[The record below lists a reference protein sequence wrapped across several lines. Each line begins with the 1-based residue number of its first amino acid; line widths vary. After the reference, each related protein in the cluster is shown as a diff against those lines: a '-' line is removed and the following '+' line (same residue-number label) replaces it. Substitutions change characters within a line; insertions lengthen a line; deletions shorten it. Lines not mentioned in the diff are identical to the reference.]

1 MWLAISSGLNR
12 QRVIDFLLFGKAK
25 PGSSE
30 LVEGFFSCP
39 DVKPYTFDP
48 SIAKQLLEAA
58 GWKLGSDG
66 IRVKDGQRLRL
77 KFQTTSGNKLRED
90 SQVLMSEDMRAIGI
104 ELFIENAPSSVV
116 LDTWE
121 SGAEIK
127 RGNFD
132 IEMHTTG
139 PVVDAHGR
147 MFALWHSTQIPTEK
161 FKSGTNVTRFHNP
174 KVDELLDKASLEL
187 ESHKLKATYCQL
199 AQTLY
204 DDASTIYLYARNSTN
219 SRRVRVQGSVA
230 GNIWRKV
237 GWDAQN
243 WWVHSSN

>member
-1 MWLAISSGLNR
+1 VRQAISYGLNR
-12 QRVIDFLLFGKAK
+12 QRIIDNLLFSKAK

-39 DVKPYTFDP
+39 DVKPYPFELAK
-48 SIAKQLLEAA
+48 AKQLLEAA
-58 GWKLGSDG
+58 GWKPGSDG

-116 LDTWE
+116 LGTWE
-121 SGAEIK
+121 SGAAIK

-139 PVVDAHGR
+139 PVVDAHGQ

-161 FKSGTNVTRFHNP
+161 FKSGTNITRFNNP
-174 KVDELLDKASLEL
+174 NVDELLDKASLEL
-187 ESHKLKATYCQL
+187 DPKMRRATYCRL
-199 AQTLY
+199 AQTIY
-204 DDASTIYLYARNSTN
+204 DDASTIYLYARNSIN
-219 SRRVRVQGSVA
+219 SQRVRVQGNVA
-230 GNIWRKV
+230 GNIWRNI
-237 GWDAQN
+237 GWDAHN
-243 WWVHSSN
+243 WWVNSSN